1 MGSYE
6 KYMTNRLKEENVGTY
21 TYWNEMRLTE
31 ELQQAQRD
39 IKNLQEDMA
48 HLQNSLQVAR

>member
-6 KYMTNRLKEENVGTY
+6 KYMTNRLKEEKIGTF
-21 TYWNEMRLTE
+21 TYWNEIRLTE